1 MKHTEEAP
9 LFDVA
14 VVGCGP
20 VGLML
25 AALLGKAG
33 HSVVA
38 LERYP
43 GPYGLPRAA
52 SFDGEIMRALAGLGI
67 AAELAPSLYPQKA
80 YEWRNGAGELLIK
93 MDCREVGDSGW
104 PDMTMFHQPDLEHAL
119 YSRCAALP
127 SVDIRYG
134 TTVTGLTQARDH
146 VTLQSADGDTVSAR
160 YVVGCDG
167 GNSFVREALAVEQDD
182 LGFAEPWLVCDFA
195 LRRPAAELGLPSCVQ
210 IGDPE
215 EPTTILTTGVDRQR
229 FCFMLDDAG
238 EHETHR
244 TPDAAWARVSRY
256 LSPDDAEIVRVATY
270 VFRSLVARRWRDGR
284 VLLAGDAA
292 HQMPPFLGQGMCSGL
307 RDVLNIAFKLDLVL
321 RGVQDAD
328 VLDTYQS
335 EREPHVRGVM
345 ATSVE
350 LGRQHTVRDPALAR
364 ERDAKLVARHASLE
378 EPERIVLPDLGP
390 GLLGRGGGR
399 LSVQGRVSNGRRTGR
414 LDDVVGG
421 GFRLLVT
428 EEALPTLDLAA
439 LGAAGVKVAGFG
451 SSAGGSVVIDSDG
464 THRRWLSGLGA
475 VAAAVRPDNYVFA
488 AGADAR
494 EVAGELLA
502 ILVPGSRN

>member
-1 MKHTEEAP
+1 MKHEEETP

-52 SFDGEIMRALAGLGI
+52 SFDGEIMRALAELGI
-67 AAELAPSLYPQKA
+67 TAELAPALYAQKA
-80 YEWRNGAGELLIK
+80 YEWRNGSGELLLT
-93 MDCREVGDSGW
+93 MDCQEVGSSGW
-104 PDMTMFHQPDLEHAL
+104 PDMTMFHQPDLENALHA
-119 YSRCAALP
+119 RCAALP

-134 TTVTGLTQARDH
+134 TTVTGLRQGLDH
-146 VTLQSADGDTVSAR
+146 VTLQSADGAAVSAR

-167 GNSFVREALAVEQDD
+167 GNSFVREALGIEQDD
-182 LGFAEPWLVCDFA
+182 LGFAEPWLVCDFS

-210 IGDPE
+210 IGDPA

-238 EHETHR
+238 DLEDHR
-244 TPDAAWARVSRY
+244 TAETAWARVSRY

-292 HQMPPFLGQGMCSGL
+292 HQMPPFLGQGLCSGI
-307 RDVLNIAFKLDLVL
+307 RDGLNLGFKLDLVL
-321 RGVQDAD
+321 RGIQDAD

-335 EREPHVRGVM
+335 EREPHVRAVIGK
-345 ATSVE
+345 SVE
-350 LGRQHTVRDPALAR
+350 LGRQHTLRDPALAR
-364 ERDAKLVARHASLE
+364 ERDTKLMARHAALE
-378 EPERIVLPDLGP
+378 EPERISLPDLGP

-399 LSVQGRVSNGRRTGR
+399 LSVQGRVGDGRRTGR
-414 LDDVVGG
+414 LDDVIGG

-428 EEALPTLDLAA
+428 EEALPTLDLAT
-439 LGAAGVKVAGFG
+439 LDAAGVKVAGFG
-451 SSAGGSVVIDSDG
+451 SSAGGPVVIDSDG

-475 VAAAVRPDNYVFA
+475 TAVAVRPDNYVFA

-502 ILVPGSRN
+502 ILT